1 MPKCLDGLEQ
11 HARGLDQFLAL
22 GRQPEPTLATAAQA
36 VSKARFELGH
46 LLADAR
52 LAQPE
57 HALGSTETAA
67 LHHDRK
73 QPEQLQ
79 VQIMQLSKHQ
89 TLLRVNVRIID
100 LLFH

>member
-1 MPKCLDGLEQ
+1 MPECLDGLEE
-11 HARGLDQFLAL
+11 HARGLDQFFTL
-22 GRQPEPTLATAAQA
+22 GRQLEAALATAAQA
-36 VSKARFELGH
+36 VAQARLELGH

-57 HALGSTETAA
+57 YALGCTETAA
-67 LHHDRK
+67 LHHDGK

-79 VQIMQLSKHQ
+79 VQVVQLSQHE
-89 TLLRVNVRIID
+89 TLLLVNVRIID